1 VSGPDYIAAAGAL
14 FNAFTFDRLI
24 PFLSL
29 ILMSGLFIWVLF
41 QAQKGPE
48 FDASEFLRDDRNK
61 LSWGRLAAF
70 ICCMCHTWVVFSRT
84 LNDKITFEELVLYA
98 VTWSGSMVLLQAIDA
113 WKGGRQQ
120 WPQPAP
126 PAEGVPK

>member
-1 VSGPDYIAAAGAL
+1 MSGPDYLAAAAAL

-24 PFLSL
+24 PFFSL
-29 ILMSGLFIWVLF
+29 ILMSGLFVWVLF
-41 QAQKGPE
+41 QAQRGPD
-48 FDASEFLRDDRNK
+48 FDASEFLRDDRAK

-70 ICCMCHTWVVFSRT
+70 VCCMTHTWVVFTRT
-84 LNDKITFEELVLYA
+84 LSDKITIEELVLYS

-120 WPQPAP
+120 WPLPNP
-126 PAEGVPK
+126 PTEEVPK

>member
-1 VSGPDYIAAAGAL
+1 MSGPDYIAAAGAL

-61 LSWGRLAAF
+61 LLSL
-70 ICCMCHTWVVFSRT
+70 IH
-84 LNDKITFEELVLYA
+84 I
-98 VTWSGSMVLLQAIDA
+98 
-113 WKGGRQQ
+113 
-120 WPQPAP
+120 
-126 PAEGVPK
+126 